1 MKRTILFLILTSFLF
16 VNACGLKGSSEN
28 VKLRAEVIAVHDE
41 VMPKMGQLKSLERK
55 ALERAQELES
65 EDTIDSAKVEEYKS
79 LAYDLNHANE
89 AMFEWMHQY
98 EKEDGDKSEEEL
110 KQYLDGQML
119 QITKV
124 NVEMKA
130 ALDNAK
136 KALK

>member
-28 VKLRAEVIAVHDE
+28 EKLRAEVIAVHDE